1 MNTAEKPAAESAAG
15 LMVGSHPPA
24 LTWTH
29 FPTTQQAV
37 VWRNWELVPVARL
50 AALLETSAENVLAL
64 AQGMGLRVPPR
75 VVPEWLP
82 RGYVTLIRANWHLL
96 NYDQLLQLLDW
107 SAEKLA
113 YTLREDDFLWIKL
126 GQLKPKA
133 PRVTY
138 RPLNADEQ
146 RRTAALRAVVEREF
160 PDLQQ
165 ADGEPPFGFLKAFE
179 APPPRAVAKAPTAV
193 ADSPFGLRLIYS
205 YSALYGDPL
214 LSPELDPFPDGL
226 LARLAEIGVNGVWL
240 QGLLYTL
247 YPWAAAPE
255 YTEGW
260 ETRLRN
266 LRALAQRAARFG
278 IGVYLYLNEP
288 RGMPL
293 SFYDQHPDWKGVEF
307 PSLGVAALCT
317 SQPAVLDYL
326 RQSTAWVFKQ
336 VPELAGVLTISM
348 SENTT
353 SCYSRSSAP
362 SCPRCAKRTAPE
374 VVAEVNRAIA
384 EGVHSAKPEARVL
397 VWTWAWAQE
406 WASQA
411 VDLLPTDVE
420 LMCVSEEALP
430 THVGGVDA
438 QVIDYSISQV
448 GPGPKALPLW
458 EQARR
463 RGLKTVAKV
472 QLNTT
477 WECSAVPWLPAFD
490 LVEEHLRNLAAAK
503 VDGLMLSWTV
513 GGYPSPILELLV
525 RPADEVIRARFG
537 IAAAPRLRAAC
548 HQFSVA
554 FKEFP
559 FHISVLYTAPQNCG
573 PRNLLAAEPTGY
585 PATMVGFP
593 YDDLAAWRAVYPEE
607 VFEQQFR
614 RLSDLWLEGLV
625 SLRACAD
632 AIEPERRAG
641 FADLERLAS
650 AAWCHFRSTYCQ
662 IAFVRRRQ
670 QTDAESRRQLRALL
684 DEEIAVARQLHDIC
698 RQDSRIGFEATNH
711 YAYTLNDL
719 REKVLNC
726 DELRHRYADGG

>member
-1 MNTAEKPAAESAAG
+1 MSTAKPPSAESAAG
-15 LMVGSHPPA
+15 LMVGSHPKA
-24 LTWTH
+24 LALAH

-37 VWRNWELVPVARL
+37 VWRNWEMVPVERL
-50 AALLETSAENVLAL
+50 AALLETTSENILELARGL
-64 AQGMGLRVPPR
+64 GLRLPPH
-75 VVPEWLP
+75 VIPEWLP

-96 NYDQLLQLLDW
+96 NYDQLRQLLGW
-107 SAEKLA
+107 SEAKLA

-126 GQLKPKA
+126 GQLKPDA

-138 RPLNADEQ
+138 RPLSADEQ
-146 RRTAALRAVVEREF
+146 RRTAALKAVIEREF

-165 ADGEPPFGFLKAFE
+165 PDGEPPFGFLKAFA
-179 APPPRAVAKAPTAV
+179 APPARPAAKAPAAV
-193 ADSPFGLRLIYS
+193 ASPFGLRLIYS

-214 LSPELDPFPDGL
+214 ISPDLDPFPDGL
-226 LARLAEIGVNGVWL
+226 LAKLADIGVNGVWL

-247 YPWAAAPE
+247 YPWEAAPE

-260 ETRLRN
+260 ETRLHN
-266 LRALAQRAARFG
+266 LRALAQRAAAFG

-293 SFYDQHPDWKGVEF
+293 SFYDTHPDWKGVEF

-326 RQSTAWVFKQ
+326 RQSTAFVFKQ

-362 SCPRCAKRTAPE
+362 SCPRCSKRTAPE

-384 EGVHSAKPEARVL
+384 EGVHSAKPEARVI
-397 VWTWAWAQE
+397 VWTWAWPLE

-411 VDLLPTDVE
+411 VDLLPSDVE

-430 THVGGVDA
+430 TLVGGVAA
-438 QVIDYSISQV
+438 QVRDYSISQV

-458 EQARR
+458 EQAHR

-490 LVEEHLRNLAAAK
+490 LVEEHLCKLKAAK

-525 RPADEVIRARFG
+525 RPADEVILARFG
-537 IAAAPRLRAAC
+537 AAVAPRVRAAC
-548 HQFSVA
+548 QQFSQA

-559 FHISVLYTAPQNCG
+559 FHISVLYTAPQNAG
-573 PRNLLAAEPTGY
+573 PRNLLYAEPTGY
-585 PATMVGFP
+585 RATMVGIP
-593 YDDLAAWRAVYPEE
+593 YDDLTAWRAVYPED
-607 VFEQQFR
+607 VFEEQFR
-614 RLSDLWLEGLV
+614 QLSERWLAGLE
-625 SLRACAD
+625 SLRACA
-632 AIEPERRAG
+632 AEVEPGKRAH
-641 FADLERLAS
+641 FADLECVAS
-650 AAWCHFRSTYCQ
+650 AAWCHFRSSYCQ
-662 IAFVRRRQ
+662 VAFVRLRQ
-670 QTDAESRRQLRALL
+670 QTDPESRRRLRALL
-684 DEEIAVARQLHDIC
+684 DEEIAVARHLHDLC

-711 YAYTLNDL
+711 YAYTLNDM

-726 DELRHRYADGG
+726 EDLKRRYVDEA

>member
-1 MNTAEKPAAESAAG
+1 MSTAKKPAAESAAG
-15 LMVGSHPPA
+15 LMLGSHPKA
-24 LTWTH
+24 LPLAH
-29 FPTTQQAV
+29 FPTLQQAV

-50 AALLETSAENVLAL
+50 AALLGTAEANVLEL
-64 AQGMGLRVPPR
+64 ARDLGLRVPPR
-75 VVPEWLP
+75 VAPEWLP

-96 NYDQLLQLLDW
+96 NYDQLRELLGW
-107 SAEKLA
+107 SEEKLA

-126 GQLKPKA
+126 GQLKPDA

-138 RPLNADEQ
+138 RPLSAAERQ
-146 RRTAALRAVVEREF
+146 RTVALRAVVEREF

-165 ADGEPPFGFLKAFE
+165 PDGEPPFGFLRAFE
-179 APPPRAVAKAPTAV
+179 APPAKLSAEAKAA
-193 ADSPFGLRLIYS
+193 AAASPFGLRLIYS

-226 LARLAEIGVNGVWL
+226 LAKLAEIGVNGVWL

-247 YPWAAAPE
+247 YPWDAAPE

-266 LRALAQRAARFG
+266 LRALAQRAAAFG

-293 SFYDQHPDWKGVEF
+293 SFYDKHPDWKGVEF

-317 SQPAVLDYL
+317 SQAAVLDYL
-326 RQSTAWVFKQ
+326 RKSTAWVFKQ

-384 EGVHSAKPEARVL
+384 EGVHSAKPEARVI
-397 VWTWAWAQE
+397 VWTWAWAKE

-430 THVGGVDA
+430 THVGGVAA
-438 QVIDYSISQV
+438 QVVDYSISQV

-458 EQARR
+458 EQAHR

-490 LVEEHLRNLAAAK
+490 LVEEHLRNLKAAK

-525 RPADEVIRARFG
+525 RPADGVIRRRFG
-537 IAAAPRLRAAC
+537 AAVAPRLRTAC
-548 HQFSVA
+548 SQLSQA

-559 FHISVLYTAPQNCG
+559 FHISVLYTAPQNAG
-573 PRNLLAAEPTGY
+573 PRNLLWAEPTGY
-585 PATMVGFP
+585 RATMVGIP
-593 YDDLAAWRAVYPEE
+593 YDDLAAWRAVYPEDI
-607 VFEQQFR
+607 FEQQFR
-614 RLSDLWLEGLV
+614 RLSEKWLEGLA
-625 SLRACAD
+625 SLRACSAEVD
-632 AIEPERRAG
+632 PDKRAE
-641 FADLERLAS
+641 FADLERVAS

-662 IAFVRRRQ
+662 IAFVRLRLQ
-670 QTDAESRRQLRALL
+670 IDPESRRRRLALL

-726 DELRHRYADGG
+726 EDLKRRYAAEA